1 MDQSL
6 CKLTLIYPPASETH
20 LVEVLLNSEPA
31 VSGFTTWE
39 AEAHGQSFAEAS
51 MRERV
56 RGRITRG
63 VLMVVLPRARIELL
77 VEEIRVKAAIA
88 DLVYWIEPVLAFG
101 RMRPVVARASAD
113 EHAD

>member
-6 CKLTLIYPPASETH
+6 CKLTLIYPPASEAH
-20 LVEVLLNSEPA
+20 LVEVLMNSEPP

-39 AEAHGQSFAEAS
+39 AEGHGHSFAKAS

-56 RGRITRG
+56 RGRIARG
-63 VLMVVLPRARIELL
+63 VLMVVLPRVRTELL
-77 VEEIRVKAAIA
+77 IEEIRAKAAIA
-88 DLVYWIEPVLAFG
+88 DLVYWIEPVLDFG
-101 RMRPVVARASAD
+101 RMAPVTASAD